1 MAVKYLELI
10 FTASNF
16 HDFEPG
22 LRTVLLECIG
32 GKVLLNVS
40 ASTVGTVDSGGI
52 GWNTQ
57 REECRKLLTIFV
69 DWG

>member
-22 LRTVLLECIG
+22 LRTVLLECIR
-32 GKVLLNVS
+32 GKVLLNDS

-52 GWNTQ
+52 GWNIQ
-57 REECRKLLTIFV
+57 REECRKLIIIFD